1 MADTTREAFRERT
14 AAAVRYF
21 AAAPDDSAAR
31 RELAALLAYGPGAV
45 TLFEEVLA
53 ELSGD
58 GAVPRSAVAS
68 LRAFAIHVQ
77 RTTAPGA
84 VSPAWL
90 EIAPQDVGIDETVLR
105 DSEDAPAA
113 AEPQAPPAAPPITA
127 PPLQGPSAGPTT
139 HADAADDEL
148 PAGIVCADRYVVEE
162 AVAIGGMSTVYR
174 ATDRRD
180 GRRVALKVLRRSL
193 TDDHEMVTAFAREAD
208 NAWTLR
214 HPGFVKVLAQGW
226 VGPQPFLALEFLEGQ
241 SLSAAMRGRFATGA
255 PWSTARR
262 ILTRI
267 GAAIA
272 HAHAHGLVHADLK
285 PGNIFLLRGDEPRV
299 LDLGAAQV
307 VYGDGR
313 LDLDRDRDP
322 AGAALTPTYAGP
334 EMLLG
339 ASAEPRDDI
348 FSLAVIGYEL
358 VTGRHPFDR
367 HTADRARHLDIQPK
381 RPPGVPAAAW
391 RTLRRG
397 LALRRDRR
405 PASMA
410 AFVAGLKPAVPK
422 ATVVA
427 GALALAALA
436 AAATWAHHNPDDA
449 RQHWRTGGI
458 ALDLAIDVLALRP
471 LPDRPDASLLLAG
484 RLAAAT
490 GWTWPR
496 DALIDRLAERLAP
509 EVLAADAESL
519 DRAVAALLSF
529 RRIGIDEEQL
539 AGSVLA
545 VTRAILARIADLIQ
559 RGAPLPVEAIS
570 HLLDQLGTID
580 PDGVRVVAT
589 HITDLLNERRR
600 SLEDGE
606 ERAAFD
612 HLAADLVRRHPVLP
626 PPYGEVLR

>member
-1 MADTTREAFRERT
+1 MADATREAFRERT
-14 AAAVRYF
+14 AAAIRYF

-31 RELAALLAYGPGAV
+31 RELAALLAYGPGAIA
-45 TLFEEVLA
+45 LFEEVLA

-58 GAVPRSAVAS
+58 GTVSRSALAT

-77 RTTAPGA
+77 RTTAPGT

-90 EIAPQDVGIDETVLR
+90 EIAPQDGGVDETVLR
-105 DSEDAPAA
+105 DSDDAPAA
-113 AEPQAPPAAPPITA
+113 AELPAPPAAPPITA
-127 PPLQGPSAGPTT
+127 PPLDGPSAEPTT

-148 PAGIVCADRYVVEE
+148 PAGTVCADRYVVEE

-214 HPGFVKVLAQGW
+214 HHGFVKVLAQGW
-226 VGPQPFLALEFLEGQ
+226 VGSQPFLALELLEGQ

-255 PWSTARR
+255 PWPTARR

-322 AGAALTPTYAGP
+322 AGAALTPTYASP

-358 VTGRHPFDR
+358 VAGRHPFDR

-410 AFVAGLKPAVPK
+410 AFVAGLKPAIPK
-422 ATVVA
+422 TTVVA
-427 GALALAALA
+427 GALALAVLA
-436 AAATWAHHNPDDA
+436 AAATWAHHNPETA
-449 RQHWRTGGI
+449 RRHWQAGG
-458 ALDLAIDVLALRP
+458 ATLDLAADMLALRP
-471 LPDRPDASLLLAG
+471 LPVRPDASLLLAW
-484 RLAAAT
+484 RLAEAT

-496 DALIDRLAERLAP
+496 DTLIDRLAERLAP
-509 EVLAADAESL
+509 EVLATDGESL
-519 DRAVAALLSF
+519 DRAVAALLTF
-529 RRIGIDEEQL
+529 RRIGIGEEQL

-559 RGAPLPVEAIS
+559 RGAPLPVDGIS
-570 HLLDQLGTID
+570 HLLAQLGAVD

-600 SLEDGE
+600 SLDGDD
-606 ERAAFD
+606 ERVEFD
-612 HLAADLVRRHPVLP
+612 HRAADLVRRHPVLP
-626 PPYGEVLR
+626 PPYGDVLR